1 MHKSGES
8 SQFHWHNKLFT
19 HLVASYQKCWTEKT
33 RKEMQNKFLLT
44 TRLNQIWLGVW
55 SEKLINQAY
64 TLGLP
69 SMNCFLLS
77 PPTTI
82 SDPNMGTM
90 TARAENVAAT
100 ILSSVSRRPINIWIK
115 RKKHNQM
122 NVQRRKTDPL
132 RLVECEAKSEKSEK
146 NGFGPILAHSTTLNR
161 DGEILPDHRQKH
173 RKIQLRSTFI
183 QRCLFKFT
191 SMSAKN
197 YTFRLG

>member
-1 MHKSGES
+1 
-8 SQFHWHNKLFT
+8 
-19 HLVASYQKCWTEKT
+19 
-33 RKEMQNKFLLT
+33 MQNKFLLT

-122 NVQRRKTDPL
+122 NMQRRKTDPL

-161 DGEILPDHRQKH
+161 DGEILPDHRQRH
-173 RKIQLRSTFI
+173 RKIQLRSTFT

-191 SMSAKN
+191 SMYAKN
-197 YTFRLG
+197 YTTFIRLFFDFIALLWENFKITQIRKLSCFCFSSLQDHSL

>member
-1 MHKSGES
+1 MN
-8 SQFHWHNKLFT
+8 FCW
-19 HLVASYQKCWTEKT
+19 LV
-33 RKEMQNKFLLT
+33 
-44 TRLNQIWLGVW
+44 WLGVW
-55 SEKLINQAY
+55 REKLINQAY

-132 RLVECEAKSEKSEK
+132 RLVECEAKSEKSER

-173 RKIQLRSTFI
+173 RKIQLRLTFT

-191 SMSAKN
+191 SRYAKN
-197 YTFRLG
+197 YTTFIWLVFDFIALLWENFKITQIRKLSCFCFSSLQDHSL